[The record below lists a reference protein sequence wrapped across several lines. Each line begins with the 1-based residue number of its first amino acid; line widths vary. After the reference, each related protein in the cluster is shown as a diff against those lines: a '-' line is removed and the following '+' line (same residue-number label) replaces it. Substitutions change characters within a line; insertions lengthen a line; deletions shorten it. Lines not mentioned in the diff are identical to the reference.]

1 MNHDKKN
8 AMSTDS
14 IRLRVD
20 GPPVGFRRHIGT
32 GRRAHSDPGYARYRR
47 LLADRMAMALPR
59 GWDGGA
65 TYALGVIAYVPDL
78 RRRDVDNLLKSVMDA
93 GNGIVWADDSQ
104 VTIATVAREL
114 SRERPGIEIA
124 VKRLEPGLRDGPLGA
139 PLELIT
145 RW

>member
-1 MNHDKKN
+1 MVRDG
-8 AMSTDS
+8 DS
-14 IRLRVD
+14 LWLRVD

-47 LLADRMAMALPR
+47 LLAERMAMALPR

-104 VTIATVAREL
+104 VTIATVARRL
-114 SRERPGIEIA
+114 SRENPGIEIA
-124 VKRLEPGLRDGPLGA
+124 IRRTEPGLAERI
-139 PLELIT
+139 LEASGRLIA
-145 RW
+145 RENEHR

>member
-1 MNHDKKN
+1 MARDG
-8 AMSTDS
+8 D
-14 IRLRVD
+14 RLWLRVD

-32 GRRAHSDPGYARYRR
+32 GRRAFSDPGYARYKR

-65 TYALGVIAYVPDL
+65 TYALGVIAYVPDM
-78 RRRDVDNLLKSVMDA
+78 RRRDIDNLLKSVMDA

-114 SRERPGIEIA
+114 SRESPGIEIG
-124 VKRLEPGLRDGPLGA
+124 VRRLGA
-139 PLELIT
+139 ET
-145 RW
+145 K